1 VYNCTIATHSP
12 EAGQRIK
19 TMTDKQKVI
28 DALNNNDKGMPD
40 LMREG
45 YALWYENTNDGMR
58 ADIFFGEDRIGVA
71 RQWPDGV
78 WR

>member
-1 VYNCTIATHSP
+1 
-12 EAGQRIK
+12 
-19 TMTDKQKVI
+19 MTDKQKVI
-28 DALNNNDKGMPD
+28 DALNNKDQGMPD

-58 ADIFFGEDRIGVA
+58 ADIYFGEERIGVA